1 MVQVPINIGL
11 QVPQLKLNIDFNNSE
26 KSVIIDG
33 QDLEFSSD
41 GKMASLKRQV
51 LEKLCR
57 KIFNLDPSLYLS
69 LNYKNKLGKLCPFP
83 GKL

>member
-57 KIFNLDPSLYLS
+57 KTFNLDPSLYLS